1 MTSGRALI
9 DGCFCVKDLR
19 LVKIFYHQL
28 NGDVDKISLGTKR
41 IFYNFL
47 RQRWPINCRNPLLT
61 LKTKK
66 MSKTL
71 FDFEGKN
78 AVKNFCDGVKKLS
91 SSFVQLLTNALNDQ
105 QKNCGF
111 YFLSIKAVKR

>member
-1 MTSGRALI
+1 MPLI

-91 SSFVQLLTNALNDQ
+91 SSFVHSSQTRLTTSKKIVDFI
-105 QKNCGF
+105 F
-111 YFLSIKAVKR
+111 YRSKR